1 MSGLFLTFEGVEGCG
16 KSSQSSKL
24 LDWLQSEGYSV
35 ILTREPGGTPI
46 AESIRDLLLDKNTAG
61 LDMTAELLLF
71 EAARAQHVAELVR
84 PALDGGTIV
93 ICDRYADSTTAYQ
106 SYGRNMPL
114 EQVEALNYTATA
126 GVVPDITFLIDL
138 PVEIGLARAKAGQ
151 AGDRMEQEDLS
162 FHQRVRD
169 GFLQI
174 AQQESHRTR
183 IIDGME
189 TIETIFEQVQGIVF
203 PLLESLPR
211 NGS

>member
-1 MSGLFLTFEGVEGCG
+1 VSGLFLSFEGVEGCG
-16 KSSQSSKL
+16 KSSQSSQL
-24 LDWLQSEGYSV
+24 LDWLQNEGYTT

-46 AESIRDLLLDKNTAG
+46 AESIRDLLLDTNTTG

-84 PALDGGTIV
+84 PALEGGTIV
-93 ICDRYADSTTAYQ
+93 ICDRYVDSTTAYQ

-114 EQVEALNYTATA
+114 EEVEALNHTATA
-126 GVVPDITFLIDL
+126 GVMPDITFLIDL
-138 PVEIGLARAKAGQ
+138 PAEIGLARAKAGDT
-151 AGDRMEQEDLS
+151 GDRMEQEELS

-174 AQQESHRTR
+174 AEQESHRTR
-183 IIDGME
+183 IIDGMD
-189 TIETIFEQVQGIVF
+189 TIETIFEQIQGIVI
-203 PLLESLPR
+203 PLLETIPR